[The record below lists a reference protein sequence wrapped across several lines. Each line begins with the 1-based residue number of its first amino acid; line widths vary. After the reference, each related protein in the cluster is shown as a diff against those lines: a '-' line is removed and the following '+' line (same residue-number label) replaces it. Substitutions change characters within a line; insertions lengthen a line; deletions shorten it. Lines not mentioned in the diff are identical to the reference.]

1 MFRGFLFT
9 IHIQI
14 SAPICVNHL
23 STFKAPVIPPYKT
36 VKIAK
41 RNSLDLGATYDFS
54 FMNVKTTGE
63 AFVHINVLHN
73 NFPVNPNVMN
83 GTFALPV
90 TPSEIRLHC
99 ILTAVYEGCHMF
111 GLVANNNVLGGDA
124 DKHNPV
130 PNGTRVMD
138 DARSYLRDPVRA
150 GRPLVVAPIERRIL
164 AKARL

>member
-1 MFRGFLFT
+1 
-9 IHIQI
+9 
-14 SAPICVNHL
+14 
-23 STFKAPVIPPYKT
+23 
-36 VKIAK
+36 
-41 RNSLDLGATYDFS
+41 
-54 FMNVKTTGE
+54 MNVKTTGE

-99 ILTAVYEGCHMF
+99 ILTAVHEGCHML

-138 DARSYLRDPVRA
+138 DGKIVPYEIRFGRA
-150 GRPLVVAPIERRIL
+150 GPWWWLPLNGAYLKFVFPKE
-164 AKARL
+164 